1 LTRPRDVLKARV
13 MDFRLERFVRAQ
25 EGIYDDAVRELR
37 AGRKVRHWM
46 WFVFPQIAGLGRS
59 PMAQEYAVSGLPEA
73 RAYLEHPVLGP
84 RLLDCA
90 NLLTALDGVSAVEI
104 FGPVDAQKLHSSMT
118 LFARADPE
126 QRVFQDV
133 LDLYFDGREDEG
145 TTSRL

>member
-1 LTRPRDVLKARV
+1 
-13 MDFRLERFVRAQ
+13 MDFRLDRFVRAQ

-37 AGRKVRHWM
+37 AGRKVSHWM

-90 NLLTALDGVSAVEI
+90 NLLTTLTGVDAVEI

-118 LFARADPE
+118 LFARADPG
-126 QRVFQDV
+126 QQVFQDV